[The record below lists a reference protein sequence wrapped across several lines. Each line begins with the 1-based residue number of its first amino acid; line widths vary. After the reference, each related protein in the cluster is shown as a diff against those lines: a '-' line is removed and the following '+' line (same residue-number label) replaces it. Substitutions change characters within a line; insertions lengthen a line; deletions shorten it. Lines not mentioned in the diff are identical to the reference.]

1 LELVNLFLQKNLSVK
16 INYTLF
22 FVLLFVSKITFGQSV
37 IKEIRGRI
45 TAELAS
51 VEAINIENTNNNSIV
66 ISDKKGFFL
75 LDVSEGDIL
84 TFSAVNL
91 ETLRKKITKLDLNSD
106 FMKVEMTPKSIF
118 LREVII
124 KAPEITAENQGIIPY
139 GQKKYTPAERKL
151 YTATSG
157 GGILPLDPIINAISG
172 RTAMLKKGIIIE
184 KKEMLLAKMQYLF
197 EDKYYTETL
206 KIPEDYIRGFQYY
219 CIDDAD
225 FAKALKSK
233 NKTLIMFKIIP
244 LAQKYLDIIVKEK

>member
-16 INYTLF
+16 INYTLYF
-22 FVLLFVSKITFGQSV
+22 ILLFVSKITFGQSV

-51 VEAINIENTNNNSIV
+51 VEAVTIENTNNNSIV
-66 ISDKKGFFL
+66 ISDKKGMFL

-84 TFSAVNL
+84 IFSAVNL
-91 ETLRKKITKLDLNSD
+91 EILRKKITKLDLNSD

-151 YTATSG
+151 YTATSTSVDA
-157 GGILPLDPIINAISG
+157 LLNAISG

-206 KIPEDYIRGFQYY
+206 KIPEDYIKGFQYY